1 MTLKKR
7 IGIMGGTFNPIH
19 QGHLI
24 LAETAREYC
33 KLDEVLFIPSGN
45 SYMKASDEILDGE
58 TRISMTAL
66 AIEGNPYFTLSS
78 MEVEREGA
86 TYTCDTIRELKERNP
101 SAEYYFIMGADTLF
115 TIEKWKNS
123 EEILRKC
130 SLIVE
135 SRDEKDA
142 SELKE
147 KASELQKKYQAYIIV
162 LPERKVDISS
172 TEIRNRLEKGE
183 SVRYMIPDKVL
194 SYIEK
199 NNLYHIEKI

>member
-33 KLDEVLFIPSGN
+33 ELNEVLFIPSGN
-45 SYMKASDEILDGE
+45 SYLKASDEILDGE

-66 AIEGNPYFTLSS
+66 AIEDNPYFTLSS

-86 TYTCDTIRELKERNP
+86 TYTCDTIRDLKEMNP

-172 TEIRNRLEKGE
+172 TEIRNRLGKGE

-199 NNLYHIEKI
+199 NNLYHI